1 MAEQTV
7 WVTGGS
13 GLLGSRVV
21 AAFRQAGW
29 RVVAPS
35 HAEADLT
42 DESCIATLLVGIKP
56 DLIVNCAAQ
65 RRPDLCESESDAV
78 VALNVLLPKRL
89 ARAGIPLVHLSTDYV
104 FNGTDAPYEVD
115 ARRRPLNAYGRQ
127 KAAAE
132 AEIEAFEHVV
142 ILRVA
147 ILYGITDNLADSPV
161 TVLAANLLKAQGA
174 PVLMDD
180 LAIRYPTFTDDVA
193 KQILALAPHIGKG
206 LHGIFQYTGDEP
218 MTKFM
223 MALVLAP
230 LVGCDPKQCL
240 PDTTPTKVPR
250 PYDCHLSVRR
260 LQQLGCY
267 VKPTPFAQAV
277 RTVVRPHLP

>member
-1 MAEQTV
+1 MAKQTV

-21 AAFRQAGW
+21 IAFQEAGW
-29 RVVAPS
+29 HVVAPS

-42 DESCIATLLVGIKP
+42 DESVIQKLLAEIKP

-65 RRPDLCESESDAV
+65 RRPDLCESESDEV
-78 VALNVLLPKRL
+78 QALNVLLPKRL
-89 ARAGIPLVHLSTDYV
+89 ARAGIPLVHISTDYV
-104 FNGTDAPYEVD
+104 FNGTNAPYEVD
-115 ARRRPLNAYGRQ
+115 AQRRPLNAYGRQ

-132 AEIEAFEHVV
+132 QEIEDLEHVV

-147 ILYGITDNLADSPV
+147 ILYGITKNLANSPV
-161 TVLAANLLKAQGA
+161 TVLAANLVKAQGA

-180 LAIRYPTFTDDVA
+180 LAIRYPTFTDDIA
-193 KQILALAPHIGKG
+193 KQILALVPRIGKG

-218 MTKFM
+218 MTKYL
-223 MALVLAP
+223 MAIAQAP

-250 PYDCHLSVRR
+250 PYDCHLSVKR
-260 LQQLGCY
+260 LRQVGLY
-267 VKPTPFAQAV
+267 VPPTPFAQAIRAV
-277 RTVVRPHLP
+277 LQ

>member
-1 MAEQTV
+1 MAAQTV

-21 AAFRQAGW
+21 IAFREAGW
-29 RVVAPS
+29 QVAAPS

-42 DESCIATLLVGIKP
+42 DEACIAKLLAEIKP

-78 VALNVLLPKRL
+78 LALNVLLPKRL

-104 FNGTDAPYEVD
+104 FNGTNAPYEAD
-115 ARRRPLNAYGRQ
+115 APRRPLNAYGRQ

-132 AEIEAFEHVV
+132 AEIEDLDHVL

-147 ILYGITDNLADSPV
+147 ILYGITEDLANSPV
-161 TVLAANLLKAQGA
+161 TVLAANLLKARGA

-180 LAIRYPTFTDDVA
+180 LAIRYPTFTDDIA
-193 KQILALAPHIGKG
+193 KQILALAPRVGRDVR
-206 LHGIFQYTGDEP
+206 GIVHYTGEEP
-218 MTKFM
+218 MTKHL
-223 MALVLAP
+223 MALTLAP
-230 LVGCDPKQCL
+230 LIGCDRRQCV
-240 PDTTPTKVPR
+240 PCTEPPQVPR

-260 LQQLGCY
+260 LIRLGCY
-267 VKPTPFAQAV
+267 VKPTPFAQAL
-277 RTVVRPHLP
+277 RVVLAAHRG

>member
-1 MAEQTV
+1 MAGKTV

-21 AAFRQAGW
+21 VAFREAGW
-29 RVVAPS
+29 QVAAPA

-42 DESCIATLLVGIKP
+42 DEACITRLLDAIKP

-65 RRPDLCESESDAV
+65 RRPDCCESASDEV
-78 VALNVLLPKRL
+78 LALNVLLPKRL
-89 ARAGIPLVHLSTDYV
+89 AQAGIPLVHISTDYV
-104 FNGTDAPYEVD
+104 FNGTNAPYEAD
-115 ARRRPLNAYGRQ
+115 APRRPLNAYGRQ

-132 AEIEAFEHVV
+132 AELEGLAHVL

-147 ILYGITDNLADSPV
+147 ILYGMTTNLANSPV

-180 LAIRYPTFTDDVA
+180 LAVRYPTFTDDIA
-193 KQILALAPHIGKG
+193 RQILALVPRIGAG
-206 LHGIFQYTGDEP
+206 VHGIFQYTGEEP
-218 MTKFM
+218 MTKYL
-223 MALVLAP
+223 MAIAQAP
-230 LVGCDPKQCL
+230 LVGCDPRQCL
-240 PDTTPTKVPR
+240 ADTTPTRVPR
-250 PYDCHLSVRR
+250 PYDCHLSVRK

-267 VKPTPFAQAV
+267 VTPTPFAQAIRRV
-277 RTVVRPHLP
+277 LQAHG